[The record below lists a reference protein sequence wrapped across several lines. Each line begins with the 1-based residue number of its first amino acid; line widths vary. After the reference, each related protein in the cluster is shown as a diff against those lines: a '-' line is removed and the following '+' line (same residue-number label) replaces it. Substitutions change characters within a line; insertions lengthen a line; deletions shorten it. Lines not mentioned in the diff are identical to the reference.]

1 MLASLRVLILL
12 ALVAPLWISSL
23 SAGEGAA
30 VFEVPKIVDVKLDG
44 DAAEWAGKG
53 LIVTGLK
60 PAEGAARSAPNFD
73 ANCKIGWDERGL
85 LVLVQV
91 TDDVASEPALKLE
104 EIWKGDSIEAF
115 VCSDPGKTKAYQMVL
130 APGRGGE
137 KKELRTNLS
146 DYRKDFKGKLAV
158 EAKSMASD
166 KGYTVE
172 ILFPWKN
179 LGVEPKPGMEVGLQL
194 FANDV
199 DEGETRYQAMWFPK
213 PDAHL
218 DSANMQR
225 LKLVDGAVSAEPVKA
240 EK

>member
-1 MLASLRVLILL
+1 MPVSIRILL
-12 ALVAPLWISSL
+12 LLACVATPLF
-23 SAGEGAA
+23 AGEGPT
-30 VFEVPKIVDVKLDG
+30 VFEIPKLADVKLDG
-44 DAAEWAGKG
+44 DASEWTGKG
-53 LIVTGLK
+53 LAVSGLK
-60 PAEGAARSAPNFD
+60 PAEGAARTAPNFEPTFRV
-73 ANCKIGWDERGL
+73 GWDDRGL

-91 TDDVASEPALKLE
+91 IDDVASEPALKLE

-115 VCSDPGKTKAYQMVL
+115 VCADPGKTKAYQMVL
-130 APGRGGE
+130 APGRGGA
-137 KKELRTNLS
+137 KKELRHNLS
-146 DYRKDFKGKLAV
+146 DYRKDFKGKLTV
-158 EAKSMASD
+158 EAARTVSD

-179 LGVEPKPGMEVGLQL
+179 LGVEPKPGMELGLQL

>member
-1 MLASLRVLILL
+1 MLPCLRMLL
-12 ALVAPLWISSL
+12 ALAVAAPFL
-23 SAGEGAA
+23 SDLRAAEGAT
-30 VFEVPKIVDVKLDG
+30 VFEVPKIADVKLDG

-60 PAEGAARSAPNFD
+60 PAEGAARTAPNFE
-73 ANCKIGWDERGL
+73 ANFKVGWDERGL

-115 VCSDPGKTKAYQMVL
+115 VCADPGKTKAYQLVL

-146 DYRKDFKGKLAV
+146 DYRNDFKGRLAV
-158 EAKSMASD
+158 EAKSSSSE

-179 LGVEPKPGMEVGLQL
+179 LNVEAKPGLEVGLQL

-199 DEGETRYQAMWFPK
+199 DEGETRYQSMWFPK

-225 LKLVDGAVSAEPVKA
+225 LKLVDGAVSAEPVKT

>member
-1 MLASLRVLILL
+1 MRPCLRVLLL
-12 ALVAPLWISSL
+12 AVAAPFLANSIF
-23 SAGEGAA
+23 AGEGAT
-30 VFEVPKIVDVKLDG
+30 VFDIPKLADVKLDG

-60 PAEGAARSAPNFD
+60 PAEGAARTAPNFA
-73 ANCKIGWDERGL
+73 ANFKIGWDERGV

-115 VCSDPGKTKAYQMVL
+115 VCADPGKTKAYQMVL

-137 KKELRTNLS
+137 KKELRNNLS
-146 DYRKDFKGKLAV
+146 DYRNDFRGRLAI
-158 EAKSMASD
+158 EAQRTVSD
-166 KGYTVE
+166 TGYTVE

-179 LGVEPKPGMEVGLQL
+179 LGVEAKPGMELGLQL

-218 DSANMQR
+218 DSVNMQR
-225 LKLVDGAVSAEPVKA
+225 LKLVEGAVSAEPVKA